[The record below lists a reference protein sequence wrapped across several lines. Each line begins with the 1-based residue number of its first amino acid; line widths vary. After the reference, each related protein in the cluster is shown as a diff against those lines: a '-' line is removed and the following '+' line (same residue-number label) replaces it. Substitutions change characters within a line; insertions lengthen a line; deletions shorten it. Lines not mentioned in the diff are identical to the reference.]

1 MAVASA
7 LLATLVGASDTAL
20 LKIRERS
27 AEDAAR
33 DAVVGGVTGAVG
45 SLLLLAHRYVTR
57 VVAGPVRRAAQMAKR
72 ISRDDLAARVPET
85 RTGEMA
91 GSSRP

>member
-20 LKIRERS
+20 LKSRERS

-33 DAVVGGVTGAVG
+33 DTVTGAVG

-57 VVAGPVRRAAQMAKR
+57 VVVSPVRRAAQTAKR
-72 ISRDDLAARVPET
+72 ISGGDLAARVPET
-85 RTGEMA
+85 GTGEMA